1 MSHASRTPKKRRWI
15 IGALLSVQCC
25 FTVSPVLG
33 QTTSPAVVI
42 PEKPRVPGMLGPV
55 QLPTSG
61 SYEPQCG
68 GRPAEFTLKPEDVRL
83 LNDRSAFVVQANAF
97 NAHLAA
103 YSAWSDCVV
112 DNMRRDLEL
121 VQAAVSDFDAKV
133 LAKNDEKLGA
143 LAAALQEQSAALTA
157 QANGVKP

>member
-1 MSHASRTPKKRRWI
+1 MSHPSSSTKMWLWIVSAILALPFSAIPGMAAAQTSTPPSIATDKPRIPGK
-15 IGALLSVQCC
+15 IGA
-25 FTVSPVLG
+25 
-33 QTTSPAVVI
+33 
-42 PEKPRVPGMLGPV
+42 V
-55 QLPTSG
+55 QLPMSG

-68 GRPAEFTLKPEDVRL
+68 GRPAEFALKPEDVKL

-112 DNMRRDLEL
+112 ENMRRDLEF
-121 VQAAVSDFDAKV
+121 VQAAVSDFDTKI

-143 LAAALQEQSAALTA
+143 LAAALQQQSAALTA
-157 QANGVKP
+157 QANGAKP

>member
-1 MSHASRTPKKRRWI
+1 MFHVPSSSSMRIRLV
-15 IGALLSVQCC
+15 GALVILSFAAGSSFAAAQ
-25 FTVSPVLG
+25 TSISPSA
-33 QTTSPAVVI
+33 TT
-42 PEKPRVPGMLGPV
+42 EKPRVPGKLGAV
-55 QLPTSG
+55 QLPVSG

-68 GRPAEFTLKPEDVRL
+68 GRPAEFDLKPEDVKL

-112 DNMRRDLEL
+112 ENMRRDLEF
-121 VQAAVSDFDAKV
+121 VQAAVSDFDTKT

-143 LAAALQEQSAALTA
+143 LAAALQQQSAALTA
-157 QANGVKP
+157 QANGAKP